1 LRVRWSTNLSAYSPP
16 LILDPSSLRDLAHD
30 ALDRIIHGDCIEPEA
45 AAERS
50 LFLDSH
56 VKAGLP
62 ICATPER
69 LAQNPDIKR
78 LPECSK
84 VQAKK

>member
-1 LRVRWSTNLSAYSPP
+1 MLRVRWSTNLSAYSPP

-30 ALDRIIHGDCIEPEA
+30 A

-62 ICATPER
+62 ICATPEQ